1 MARPYM
7 SLEQVLDAI
16 AEFEARYGVPS
27 EDRRSIAGDGEP
39 CANDDLRRWDALVL
53 VRVRAAAHAS

>member
-1 MARPYM
+1 M
-7 SLEQVLDAI
+7 SLDQILEAI

-27 EDRRSIAGDGEP
+27 EERRSIIGAGEP

-53 VRVRAAAHAS
+53 VRDRAAAHAS